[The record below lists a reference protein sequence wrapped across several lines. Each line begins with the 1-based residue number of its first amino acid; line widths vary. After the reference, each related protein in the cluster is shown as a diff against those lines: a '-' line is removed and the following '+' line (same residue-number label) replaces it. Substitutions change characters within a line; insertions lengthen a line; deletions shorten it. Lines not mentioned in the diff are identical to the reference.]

1 MRAEP
6 AFEAAEVFELR
17 VLEGEQRGARA
28 EIPLARSFEIGGIG
42 TPCEVQLRD
51 PLIGMARVRIVLR
64 GAGGARVEVLDG
76 EVLLNGASLSLG
88 AHADWPLY
96 TPLQIGATV
105 LAIGEPDSAQWQLPM
120 LAAEPV
126 APPADSV
133 PAPDAELMASLDAD
147 DEAHDD
153 APRRRGLER
162 WLSIGG
168 SVLAVAAVALL
179 VFSMLLN
186 PGAPPRVDLQ
196 QRTAQLLLTQPEFQP
211 LHVEAGVN
219 GVPVVRGYL
228 DSSERVQRLR
238 RVLADAGLGQVR
250 IEVWSGEQLT
260 AAVTDVFRVQ
270 GITAEASADAVG
282 QVTVRTQESDAGKLA
297 RAAAVAR
304 RDVAGLAGL
313 VLQNHPPAPPPD
325 NTPVADDP
333 GKRVASI
340 VPGESP
346 YVVTADGTRY
356 FVGGLLPTGHRIEA
370 IDAHRV
376 QLAKDGQR
384 SELSF

>member
-6 AFEAAEVFELR
+6 ALEAAEVFELR

-51 PLIGMARVRIVLR
+51 PLIGMARVRVVLR
-64 GAGGARVEVLDG
+64 GAAGARVEVLDG
-76 EVLLNGASLSLG
+76 EVLLNGASLGLG

-96 TPLQIGATV
+96 TPLQIGTTV

-120 LAAEPV
+120 LAAEPAPAPAEV
-126 APPADSV
+126 A
-133 PAPDAELMASLDAD
+133 APDAQLMARLDD
-147 DEAHDD
+147 DDDPQDEAP
-153 APRRRGLER
+153 PRRRLES

-179 VFSMLLN
+179 VFSTLLS
-186 PGAPPRVDLQ
+186 PHAPPRVDLQ
-196 QRTAQLLLTQPEFQP
+196 QRMAQLLLTQPEFQP
-211 LHVEAGVN
+211 LRVEAGSN

-238 RVLADAGLGQVR
+238 RVLADGGLGEVR
-250 IEVWSGEQLT
+250 VEVWSGEQLT

-270 GITAEASADAVG
+270 GITAEARADAVG
-282 QVTVRTQESDAGKLA
+282 QVTVRTQESDAGRLA

-313 VLQNHPPAPPPD
+313 VLQNQPPAPLPD

-384 SELSF
+384 SELAF